1 MNSRTYSYRQYGS
14 GKYGYGYASSR
25 SEYVIPWYKRLFR
38 KVIVNRND
46 FEYKRTG
53 KNFILSRSFIGLL
66 NHRVNRAAISC
77 ARFLHC
83 SFIAGVML
91 CFISIQQGIVSHF
104 MDSAN
109 AARCFTAAPAQVKEP
124 K

>member
-1 MNSRTYSYRQYGS
+1 MLNAWIDNKRINVPVYLILNDVNMNSRTYSYRQYGS

-53 KNFILSRSFIGLL
+53 KNKILSRSFIGF
-66 NHRVNRAAISC
+66 VES
-77 ARFLHC
+77 
-83 SFIAGVML
+83 S
-91 CFISIQQGIVSHF
+91 S
-104 MDSAN
+104 
-109 AARCFTAAPAQVKEP
+109 
-124 K
+124 

>member
-1 MNSRTYSYRQYGS
+1 M
-14 GKYGYGYASSR
+14 
-25 SEYVIPWYKRLFR
+25 LFR
-38 KVIVNRND
+38 GINVCSEKVIVNRND

-53 KNFILSRSFIGLL
+53 KKFFPVLLLDLL

>member
-1 MNSRTYSYRQYGS
+1 M
-14 GKYGYGYASSR
+14 
-25 SEYVIPWYKRLFR
+25 
-38 KVIVNRND
+38 
-46 FEYKRTG
+46 
-53 KNFILSRSFIGLL
+53 ILSIKERERILFFPVLLLDLL

-124 K
+124 N

>member
-53 KNFILSRSFIGLL
+53 KNFILSRSFIGF
-66 NHRVNRAAISC
+66 VES
-77 ARFLHC
+77 
-83 SFIAGVML
+83 S
-91 CFISIQQGIVSHF
+91 S
-104 MDSAN
+104 
-109 AARCFTAAPAQVKEP
+109 
-124 K
+124 

>member
-1 MNSRTYSYRQYGS
+1 M
-14 GKYGYGYASSR
+14 
-25 SEYVIPWYKRLFR
+25 
-38 KVIVNRND
+38 
-46 FEYKRTG
+46 
-53 KNFILSRSFIGLL
+53 ILSIKERERIKFFPVLLLDLL

-124 K
+124 KYANVRFLISRVAIISVRASTAGNTLLE

>member
-1 MNSRTYSYRQYGS
+1 MVAENMVMDMLLRGRNM
-14 GKYGYGYASSR
+14 
-25 SEYVIPWYKRLFR
+25 LFR
-38 KVIVNRND
+38 GINVCSEKVIVNRND
-46 FEYKRTG
+46 LSIKERER
-53 KNFILSRSFIGLL
+53 ILFFPVLLLDLL